1 MGLNS
6 SQNPPEENNY
16 AVVLDDDPMVA
27 QVIERILDMPVR
39 AFFNPRDLRTSISEL
54 QPFAAFIDIHL
65 SPEDN
70 GLDMLE
76 ELRSKWG
83 HCPLVVITADNTEDH
98 IETALGHGADDFIS
112 KPIRPK
118 ELESRLNL
126 RLKDFAKKNS
136 ADIFQLHDLTI
147 DRLRRVVK
155 SDKGVRYVTPMDINI
170 LTVLQKNQGKQVKRE
185 DLKTECWG
193 NISVTDNAL
202 NRKLHEIRGV
212 VKDLSAK
219 FEIKTIYGVGFTIAE
234 TKSVD

>member
-1 MGLNS
+1 M
-6 SQNPPEENNY
+6 SQSPSGKFAEEHNY

-39 AFFNPRDLRTSISEL
+39 AFFSTQDLRKSFGDL

-65 SPEDN
+65 SPEEN
-70 GLDMLE
+70 GLDMLQ
-76 ELRSKWG
+76 ELRGQWG

-98 IETALGHGADDFIS
+98 IATALSCGADDFIP

-118 ELESRLNL
+118 ELESRLQL

-136 ADIFQLHDLTI
+136 ADIFQLHDLTV

-155 SDKGVRYVTPMDINI
+155 SDRGIRYVTPMDINI
-170 LTVLQKNQGKQVKRE
+170 LTVLKNNLGKQVKRE
-185 DLKTECWG
+185 DLKSECWG
-193 NISVTDNAL
+193 SISVTDNAL

-212 VKDLSAK
+212 VTELSSK

-234 TKSVD
+234 TSGAS